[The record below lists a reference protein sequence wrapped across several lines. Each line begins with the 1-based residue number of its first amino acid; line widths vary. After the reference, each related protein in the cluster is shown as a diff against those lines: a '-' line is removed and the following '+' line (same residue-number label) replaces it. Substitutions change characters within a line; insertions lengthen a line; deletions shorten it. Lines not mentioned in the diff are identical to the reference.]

1 MMLTDQNI
9 EDRLM
14 EGDLEIHPLD
24 DPERQIQPASIDLR
38 LSPDDMAS
46 PVPQDGSAFDPEVER
61 GASVAVPK
69 TPNGYFL
76 LKPNMFV
83 LASTK
88 ESVTIP
94 DDMVGRI
101 EGRSSIGRIGVQ
113 VHATAGYCDPGFSG
127 QITLEI
133 SNLHNDTPVRLY
145 PDMYIAQLTLMECKS
160 PAERPYGVRSESKYQ
175 GQTGP
180 TGSRLADDFE
190 KEDRS

>member
-1 MMLTDQNI
+1 MLTDHDI
-9 EDRLM
+9 KTELRR
-14 EGDLEIHPLD
+14 GDLEVDPLENPD
-24 DPERQIQPASIDLR
+24 RQIQPASIDLR
-38 LSPDDMAS
+38 LSSEDMAAPRPEDGS
-46 PVPQDGSAFDPEVER
+46 SFDPTCEQGLVDPVPR
-61 GASVAVPK
+61 
-69 TPNGYFL
+69 TPHGYFL

-88 ESVTIP
+88 ESVSIP
-94 DDMVGRI
+94 EDLVGRI

-133 SNLHNDTPVRLY
+133 SNLHNDTPVKLY
-145 PDMYIAQLTLMECKS
+145 PDMYIAQLTLMECRS
-160 PAERPYGVRSESKYQ
+160 PAERPYGGRQDSKYQ

-190 KEDRS
+190 EDA